1 MGKSWSSPQ
10 CSLCRRNGTGRESLV
25 LLLRWSGQERRSRN
39 RTRAIK
45 LPPLGAGGVADERA
59 TTPRQDEAKDFK
71 KFSQMKLQMKREAA
85 VKMNRQAS
93 EMPFMQICTTY
104 FGLLSEQWALGRK
117 SQIRGVK
124 NS

>member
-45 LPPLGAGGVADERA
+45 LPSPGAGGVADERA
-59 TTPRQDEAKDFK
+59 TTTPQTRPGQSRQKV
-71 KFSQMKLQMKREAA
+71 FSNEIAEKREASE
-85 VKMNRQAS
+85 KMNRQAS
-93 EMPFMQICTTY
+93 EMPLD
-104 FGLLSEQWALGRK
+104 FGTGMM
-117 SQIRGVK
+117 
-124 NS
+124 